1 MVIEKERISIRAYDN
16 QDANERIVINYS
28 SVTYENAYSQ
38 WSAVSKFF
46 VFCKDSHFYI
56 NVDSCEIESEVGSV
70 PSTIET
76 RNYLVQKIGRVGR
89 REILFSTKFKNK
101 FKMLFEDRL
110 KSLRIIENDYEMD
123 KVKGS
128 LFKRNHVIL
137 DYLEYIEKI

>member
-56 NVDSCEIESEVGSV
+56 NVDSCEIESEIGSV
-70 PSTIET
+70 LSTIET
-76 RNYLVQKIGRVGR
+76 RNYLVQKIGRVGQ
-89 REILFSTKFKNK
+89 REILFSAKFKNK

-110 KSLRIIENDYEMD
+110 KSLRIIENDYEME